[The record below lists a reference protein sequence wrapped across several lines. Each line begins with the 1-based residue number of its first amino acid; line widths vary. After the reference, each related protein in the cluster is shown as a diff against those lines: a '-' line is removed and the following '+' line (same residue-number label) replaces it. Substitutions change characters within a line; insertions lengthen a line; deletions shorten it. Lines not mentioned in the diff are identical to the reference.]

1 MHSRK
6 LIGIVAV
13 ALVAAACGTSADAA
27 GRGGVAATYEGGEIS
42 VGDVYAF
49 IPIPQDADTV
59 DADQF
64 AGTLTRLILDRVF
77 AAAAEQDYEV
87 TADDATVAENL
98 AVITE
103 SITNGGQIELD
114 LALETN
120 GLTEVSLQAIA
131 RQQAIFDE
139 VSIALIETQPAP
151 DEAEMRDLYESQL
164 LTIAEVCSRHI
175 LVESEEEAVSALDRA
190 LAGEDFAELAI
201 ELSTGPSG
209 PDGGDLGCGA
219 PGGFVPEFAQAV
231 IDAEPGVPIGPIETQ
246 FGFHVILVE
255 SKTVPTFEESRQEI
269 ESAFL
274 EADVSVLF
282 NDWLGTKMAAANV
295 QVDEQYGSWTLDP
308 QPAVIPPG
316 S

>member
-103 SITNGGQIELD
+103 SITNGGR
-114 LALETN
+114 
-120 GLTEVSLQAIA
+120 SS
-131 RQQAIFDE
+131 
-139 VSIALIETQPAP
+139 SIWLSKPTA
-151 DEAEMRDLYESQL
+151 
-164 LTIAEVCSRHI
+164 SR
-175 LVESEEEAVSALDRA
+175 
-190 LAGEDFAELAI
+190 
-201 ELSTGPSG
+201 
-209 PDGGDLGCGA
+209 
-219 PGGFVPEFAQAV
+219 
-231 IDAEPGVPIGPIETQ
+231 
-246 FGFHVILVE
+246 
-255 SKTVPTFEESRQEI
+255 K
-269 ESAFL
+269 
-274 EADVSVLF
+274 
-282 NDWLGTKMAAANV
+282 
-295 QVDEQYGSWTLDP
+295 
-308 QPAVIPPG
+308 
-316 S
+316 